1 MSKGKVLVVD
11 DDPITLEV
19 MRERLERAG
28 YDVATRGEALG
39 TSHWIARN
47 RPDFVLLDVN
57 MPALAGN
64 ELATLLRQNQRTR
77 DICVILH
84 SSMEADELERLVHAT
99 GVAGAIEKTAD
110 PKIFVVQ
117 FERLISQ
124 FRNRQER
131 T

>member
-19 MRERLERAG
+19 VRERLQRAG
-28 YDVATRGEALG
+28 YEVSTRGEALG

-64 ELATLLRQNQRTR
+64 ELATLLRHNQRTR

-84 SSMEADELERLVHAT
+84 SGLEADELQRLVHAT
-99 GVAGAIEKTAD
+99 GATGAIEKTAD
-110 PKIFVVQ
+110 PRAFLAQ
-117 FERLISQ
+117 FERLTTQ
-124 FRNRQER
+124 FRRQER
-131 T
+131 EN